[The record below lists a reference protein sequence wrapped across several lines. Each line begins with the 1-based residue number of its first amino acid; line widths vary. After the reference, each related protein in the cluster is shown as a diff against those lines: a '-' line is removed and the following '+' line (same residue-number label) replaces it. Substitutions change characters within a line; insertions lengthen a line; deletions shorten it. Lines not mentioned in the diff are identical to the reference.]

1 MLKKISAGFVH
12 CLLYSPLYISPC
24 LELCSDG
31 LQDGCRYGC
40 SNSSLIGQYFQY
52 SHLIGRDGCSNS
64 FLKDSPTTDSDSNRR
79 CQAGDSCPGSTG
91 NTGNAWDLGDN
102 SAGSDMLVEETCE
115 NGEIASTAVQSDVED
130 EDAVSSVVD
139 IFGAGCWVSESAS
152 FDEHYQPRALD
163 WFENTEHCCQ
173 TSSSLQKSIGLQLG
187 IQG

>member
-1 MLKKISAGFVH
+1 MSKKFSAGFVH
-12 CLLYSPLYISPC
+12 CTLYSPLYISPC

-31 LQDGCRYGC
+31 LQDGCRY
-40 SNSSLIGQYFQY
+40 
-52 SHLIGRDGCSNS
+52 GCSNS

-139 IFGAGCWVSESAS
+139 IFGADGWVSESAS